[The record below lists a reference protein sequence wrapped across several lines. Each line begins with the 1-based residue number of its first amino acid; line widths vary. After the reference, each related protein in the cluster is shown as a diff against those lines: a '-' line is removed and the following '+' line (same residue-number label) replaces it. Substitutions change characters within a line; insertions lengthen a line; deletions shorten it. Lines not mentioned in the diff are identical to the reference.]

1 MLWSESD
8 TEGALF
14 VELVK
19 DEQGATNAEQLSNL
33 WREETGTIPGVKEL
47 TFSSGNNAGGSK
59 PVFFRLTGNNPE
71 ELRLAANELEQYLNT
86 YEGLFDIEN
95 SVETPTDELV
105 LDILPSAQALGL
117 NLAQLGNQIRQGFY
131 GEEVQR
137 IQRGQEEVRVMLR
150 YPKEERND
158 LTDLQRV
165 RIRTSDG
172 NEVPFYQVASVTQG
186 EGTSYIRR
194 TDGKRSLAISA
205 DLNNEE
211 LESSTVIKEVREH
224 FKPILASTYPSVS
237 FAIAGASKAQQD
249 SMTQLASLAMIA
261 MILIYGLIAIPL
273 KSYLQPLVIMGI
285 IPFGLVGAVIGHLLL
300 GLQLTM
306 MSIFGLI
313 ALAGVLVNDSLILM
327 DFINQGEDRE
337 CQPWKQ
343 PCRLARERFRAII
356 LTSLTTFLGLVPITL
371 EPSLQAQFVIPMA
384 VSLGFGDFV
393 RHVYHLDSHA
403 YVVSGGRD
411 MKAGYTVAVDGRVI
425 HSTSQINGRERL
437 SRTAQS
443 FLIRPIW

>member
-1 MLWSESD
+1 M
-8 TEGALF
+8 
-14 VELVK
+14 ELAK

-33 WREETGTIPGVKEL
+33 WREEDRHHPRSEGINLLLWKQC
-47 TFSSGNNAGGSK
+47 GGSK

-137 IQRGQEEVRVMLR
+137 IQRGQEEVRVMMR

-224 FKPILASTYPSVS
+224 FNTSSGQQVPLCEFRHCRCKQSPTGLHDPAR
-237 FAIAGASKAQQD
+237 IAGHDCHDPDLRIDCD
-249 SMTQLASLAMIA
+249 STE
-261 MILIYGLIAIPL
+261 ILPSTFGDYGHY
-273 KSYLQPLVIMGI
+273 S
-285 IPFGLVGAVIGHLLL
+285 FRVGRRSDGHLLL

-327 DFINQGEDRE
+327 DFINQGRRQGMPAMEAAM
-337 CQPWKQ
+337 QA
-343 PCRLARERFRAII
+343 ARN
-356 LTSLTTFLGLVPITL
+356 
-371 EPSLQAQFVIPMA
+371 
-384 VSLGFGDFV
+384 
-393 RHVYHLDSHA
+393 
-403 YVVSGGRD
+403 VSG
-411 MKAGYTVAVDGRVI
+411 
-425 HSTSQINGRERL
+425 
-437 SRTAQS
+437 QS
-443 FLIRPIW
+443 S